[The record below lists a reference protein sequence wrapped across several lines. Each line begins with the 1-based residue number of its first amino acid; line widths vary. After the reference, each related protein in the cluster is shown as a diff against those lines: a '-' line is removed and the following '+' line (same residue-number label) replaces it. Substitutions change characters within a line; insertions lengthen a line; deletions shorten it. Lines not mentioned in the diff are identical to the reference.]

1 MRSSPPVTFGLRRRN
16 SPKSRSDSVFIS
28 PSSIRL
34 PHSRL
39 ADACSPQR
47 GRIDRPSSAAVQQN
61 AVNRHGR
68 HGGDAVAGCLLPAFV
83 RSAAFPQV
91 IDPHLTARARQGT
104 DKTHDLRA
112 HRTAGRE
119 DFNASLYGYHRPTSF
134 SPPSFLK
141 SGNDQWADLPGRRV
155 SGPSAPGR
163 ELSSRALWLPPEP
176 IWLPL
181 FVAHRHSVLWN

>member
-1 MRSSPPVTFGLRRRN
+1 GSGTATAPPRRAPWPPRAW
-16 SPKSRSDSVFIS
+16 IS
-28 PSSIRL
+28 PGPLHPGKLPAACVVTHRRPSGSDRAIRQRAVPTPSSLALPPSRL

-47 GRIDRPSSAAVQQN
+47 GSIDRPSPAAVQQN

-112 HRTAGRE
+112 HRTASRE
-119 DFNASLYGYHRPTSF
+119 DFNASLYGYHRPTPF
-134 SPPSFLK
+134 SPP
-141 SGNDQWADLPGRRV
+141 
-155 SGPSAPGR
+155 
-163 ELSSRALWLPPEP
+163 
-176 IWLPL
+176 
-181 FVAHRHSVLWN
+181 